1 MDKNKHQIELAKIN
15 LQREKLELVKE
26 GKIDQRLLE
35 GEGDVAS
42 DVRLVGSLHESER
55 SFGGVDEAYQPFVE
69 RGFVSLVGSKE
80 KVPVT
85 ILRDTA
91 ALGTYVLEIELD
103 SGLVHGE
110 VEVALRR
117 AFPMAGVDVL
127 LGNMHAGGRVWSKV
141 LPSPLVS
148 PDPIVNSEPDENER
162 DFPQAELIAE
172 QQVDPSIRGL
182 FEGVLTEQNSG
193 LQKVVLDLDLNFLYT
208 QVFHDCV
215 PEQNSGLQKVVLD
228 LDLNFLYTQVFH
240 DCVTEQNSGLQ
251 KVVPDLDLNP
261 AQSPAVPSQHAC
273 ERADSPESERVPGPE
288 PVSAPGSRPGPGPGP
303 ELGAEPERRPDP
315 EERPGTEPAP
325 GFKLEPES
333 EPGPEPKAKP
343 KSEAGPGLGAE
354 PEPRLDPEARS
365 ESEPG
370 PKLRPEP
377 EQRHALETEPESVS
391 EPDPNPEQRP
401 SSDYNIQLQTH
412 EDVTSDDQD
421 DFREVMTSGSDNY
434 IEVKM
439 WLKGTL
445 EDLDSRGLKEFQWY
459 LVNADQSKD
468 GIKPIPLCRLEHADR
483 LDTVDLMMQ
492 RYSSKT
498 REVAETILKK
508 FKSDKEKSLSDLFLK
523 DDPVFPAGATEKN
536 VARMMSDFV
545 KKVSKQTLTELV
557 EDLVTDGVLNDRDKN
572 SILEENHTRVNKASC
587 LVNIVME
594 KEEEVCNKM
603 INHLQTINLLDV
615 SPGASTE
622 KETEDISSSYQQPP
636 QPAGSAA
643 VLRLP
648 EFWQEDSGSWF
659 QHIEALFR
667 LRGITEDD
675 SRYHLVVV
683 ALGQQS
689 TRRALQLL
697 RAPPRKDK
705 YAALKQ
711 LLLRRFSLSASERA
725 DRLLSLPGLGDG
737 SAVELMDQMF
747 LLLGQD
753 DGGFLFPH
761 LFLRQLPPP
770 VRTALANS
778 SCLVTGD
785 LAEEADRVLIATRS
799 LAVHHVATTA
809 QRSTSE
815 DADPAVVAAVKT
827 QRRRGTDLC
836 FFHQRFG
843 AKARRCVPPC
853 QLEPPGNR
861 RSVAAIGGQEL
872 LFIADSASGK
882 RFLVDSGSQLS
893 LLPPTATD
901 RSTGGNGPP
910 LSAANGSSITT
921 FGTRSVTVCFNGR
934 RFESDFVIASVAV
947 PIIGADFLCANGL
960 LVDVANRRLIDA
972 VTFMTFPCET
982 GGSGPLAHASF
993 LAAGNVFQRLLAEF
1007 PRLIKPVFS
1016 TATTRHGVE
1025 HYVTTTG
1032 PPVFARARR
1041 LDTQKLAIAKEEFA
1055 SMERLGIVRRSKSPW
1070 ASPLHMVPKA
1080 DGSWR
1085 PCGDFHRLNN
1095 VTVHDRYPV
1104 PHIQDFS
1111 AHLAGTTIFSKVDL
1125 VRGYHQVPMR
1135 AEDVPKTA
1143 VITPF
1148 GLFEFLRMPFGLK
1161 GAAQTFQR
1169 LMDSVLRDLTFVFI
1183 YLDDILVASSSTEE
1197 HLAHLK
1203 LVFQRLD
1210 EHGLIVNPTKCQFG
1224 LPVIDFLG
1232 HRISAQGAVPLPS
1245 KVQAVAEFPRPASVK
1260 ALQEFLGMINFYN
1273 RFLPRAAHLLQPLYG
1288 ALQKKK
1294 GCDPV
1299 DWTPDRIS
1307 AFEDAKSALAN
1318 AVLLAHPS
1326 PSAPISLTT
1335 DASDI
1340 AVGGV
1345 VEQRVAGVWQPLAF
1359 FSRKLR
1365 DSERKY
1371 SVFDRELLALYLATR
1386 HFRFFLEG
1394 RSFTAYVDHKP
1405 LIFAMSKVTEPWS
1418 ARQQRHLASISEFTT
1433 DIRHVAGKTNLV
1445 ADCLSRALVCPVNL
1459 GVDFSAMA
1467 ADQADDQ
1474 DIATLR
1480 SAGTGLRLENL
1491 AVEVGGP
1498 ALLCDIST
1506 GRPRP
1511 VVPVSW
1517 RRRVFDSV
1525 HSLSHPGIRASVK
1538 LVGAKF
1544 VWPGLRREVKEWAA
1558 ACVAC
1563 QRAKVHQHTKAP
1575 LEPFPIPARRFDH
1588 VHIDLVGP
1596 LPPSQ
1601 GYTHLLTMVDRT
1613 TRWPEAVPLSSTGSK
1628 DVARAFLGA
1637 WVSRFGVPSD
1647 ITSDRGPQFI
1657 SELWS
1662 SLAEALGVQ
1671 VHRTTAYHPQA
1682 NGLCERFHRSLKAA
1696 LRAALSDGY
1705 WGLLEPVPA
1714 TFRPEAGVHPA
1725 HITSL

>member
-1 MDKNKHQIELAKIN
+1 M
-15 LQREKLELVKE
+15 
-26 GKIDQRLLE
+26 
-35 GEGDVAS
+35 
-42 DVRLVGSLHESER
+42 
-55 SFGGVDEAYQPFVE
+55 
-69 RGFVSLVGSKE
+69 
-80 KVPVT
+80 
-85 ILRDTA
+85 
-91 ALGTYVLEIELD
+91 
-103 SGLVHGE
+103 
-110 VEVALRR
+110 
-117 AFPMAGVDVL
+117 
-127 LGNMHAGGRVWSKV
+127 
-141 LPSPLVS
+141 
-148 PDPIVNSEPDENER
+148 
-162 DFPQAELIAE
+162 
-172 QQVDPSIRGL
+172 
-182 FEGVLTEQNSG
+182 FE
-193 LQKVVLDLDLNFLYT
+193 
-208 QVFHDCV
+208 
-215 PEQNSGLQKVVLD
+215 
-228 LDLNFLYTQVFH
+228 
-240 DCVTEQNSGLQ
+240 
-251 KVVPDLDLNP
+251 
-261 AQSPAVPSQHAC
+261 
-273 ERADSPESERVPGPE
+273 
-288 PVSAPGSRPGPGPGP
+288 
-303 ELGAEPERRPDP
+303 
-315 EERPGTEPAP
+315 
-325 GFKLEPES
+325 
-333 EPGPEPKAKP
+333 
-343 KSEAGPGLGAE
+343 
-354 PEPRLDPEARS
+354 
-365 ESEPG
+365 
-370 PKLRPEP
+370 
-377 EQRHALETEPESVS
+377 
-391 EPDPNPEQRP
+391 
-401 SSDYNIQLQTH
+401 
-412 EDVTSDDQD
+412 
-421 DFREVMTSGSDNY
+421 
-434 IEVKM
+434 
-439 WLKGTL
+439 
-445 EDLDSRGLKEFQWY
+445 
-459 LVNADQSKD
+459 
-468 GIKPIPLCRLEHADR
+468 
-483 LDTVDLMMQ
+483 
-492 RYSSKT
+492 
-498 REVAETILKK
+498 
-508 FKSDKEKSLSDLFLK
+508 
-523 DDPVFPAGATEKN
+523 
-536 VARMMSDFV
+536 
-545 KKVSKQTLTELV
+545 
-557 EDLVTDGVLNDRDKN
+557 
-572 SILEENHTRVNKASC
+572 
-587 LVNIVME
+587 
-594 KEEEVCNKM
+594 
-603 INHLQTINLLDV
+603 
-615 SPGASTE
+615 
-622 KETEDISSSYQQPP
+622 ETEDISSSYQQPP

-643 VLRLP
+643 ALRLP
-648 EFWQEDSGSWF
+648 EFWQEDPGSWF
-659 QHIEALFR
+659 EHIEAFFR

-697 RAPPRKDK
+697 RASPRRDK

-753 DGGFLFPH
+753 DGRFLFPH

-770 VRTALANS
+770 VRAALANS
-778 SCLVTGD
+778 SCLVTADYRG

-799 LAVHHVATTA
+799 LAVHHVAPTA
-809 QRSTSE
+809 QRSTSG

-853 QLEPPGNR
+853 QFEPGNR

-901 RSTGGNGPP
+901 QSTGGNGPP

-982 GGSGPLAHASF
+982 EGSGPLAHASF
-993 LAAGNVFQRLLAEF
+993 SAAGNVFQRLLAEF

-1025 HYVTTTG
+1025 HYITTTG

-1085 PCGDFHRLNN
+1085 PCGDFRRLNN

-1148 GLFEFLRMPFGLK
+1148 GLFEFLHMPFGLK
-1161 GAAQTFQR
+1161 AAAQTFQR
-1169 LMDSVLRDLTFVFI
+1169 LMDSVLRYLKFVFI

-1210 EHGLIVNPTKCQFG
+1210 EHSLIVNPAKCQFG

-1232 HRISAQGAVPLPS
+1232 HRISAQ
-1245 KVQAVAEFPRPASVK
+1245 
-1260 ALQEFLGMINFYN
+1260 
-1273 RFLPRAAHLLQPLYG
+1273 
-1288 ALQKKK
+1288 
-1294 GCDPV
+1294 
-1299 DWTPDRIS
+1299 
-1307 AFEDAKSALAN
+1307 
-1318 AVLLAHPS
+1318 
-1326 PSAPISLTT
+1326 
-1335 DASDI
+1335 
-1340 AVGGV
+1340 
-1345 VEQRVAGVWQPLAF
+1345 
-1359 FSRKLR
+1359 
-1365 DSERKY
+1365 
-1371 SVFDRELLALYLATR
+1371 
-1386 HFRFFLEG
+1386 
-1394 RSFTAYVDHKP
+1394 
-1405 LIFAMSKVTEPWS
+1405 VTEPWS

-1445 ADCLSRALVCPVNL
+1445 ADCLSHALVCPVNL

-1474 DIATLR
+1474 DIATLK

-1696 LRAALSDGY
+1696 LRAALSDGN
-1705 WGLLEPVPA
+1705 WVDRLSWVMLGLRTAPKEDLNASPAELVFGQPLRVPGEFLPESSAPQIHPASGPFASNSFLTPGPIHHCFPRTFIPSELKSAQFFFVRHDAHRSPLRPPYDGPFRVLEREAKVFLLDLGGCKEHVALDRLKPAHTVADEAVVPA
-1714 TFRPEAGVHPA
+1714 QVPRRGRPPLRPPVDAAKDGRSNLPPKTVVFSPQHPA
-1725 HITSL
+1725 HTDAPVVVEEGRRSRYGRLIKPPVRD